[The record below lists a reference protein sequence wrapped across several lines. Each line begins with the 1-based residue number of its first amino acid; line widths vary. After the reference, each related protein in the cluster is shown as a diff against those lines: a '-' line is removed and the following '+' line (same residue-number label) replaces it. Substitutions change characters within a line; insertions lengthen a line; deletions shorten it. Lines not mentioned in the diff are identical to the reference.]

1 MTSRWT
7 KVADVPAKHAPY
19 QDPCRTQRNM
29 QWPRKAGIGGFFSCG
44 QSICLEQ
51 REQAPFVFSEI
62 GSGRLTGTK
71 TLTQPGLMNG
81 EQGGNGGGE
90 KSGMMGF
97 ESGKQGREDR
107 PLAVN
112 RLTPTTH
119 RIDDKRFG
127 SPRGCG
133 DHGTRVEQ
141 GDLLSQDPPV
151 SDFPGQ

>member
-1 MTSRWT
+1 
-7 KVADVPAKHAPY
+7 
-19 QDPCRTQRNM
+19 
-29 QWPRKAGIGGFFSCG
+29 
-44 QSICLEQ
+44 
-51 REQAPFVFSEI
+51 
-62 GSGRLTGTK
+62 
-71 TLTQPGLMNG
+71 MNG

-119 RIDDKRFG
+119 RIDDERFG

-133 DHGTRVEQ
+133 DHGTSVERSEEHTSELQ
-141 GDLLSQDPPV
+141 SLMRISYAVFGLKKKKNTNTHTQEK
-151 SDFPGQ
+151 QQ

>member
-1 MTSRWT
+1 MRISDWSS
-7 KVADVPAKHAPY
+7 DVCSSDLKYAPY

-44 QSICLEQ
+44 QGICLEQ

-90 KSGMMGF
+90 DRKST
-97 ESGKQGREDR
+97 
-107 PLAVN
+107 
-112 RLTPTTH
+112 RLNSSH
-119 RIDDKRFG
+119 
-127 SPRGCG
+127 
-133 DHGTRVEQ
+133 
-141 GDLLSQDPPV
+141 
-151 SDFPGQ
+151 